1 MTNDEHN
8 KTKDVLDDKSM
19 VTWIREVPVLPL
31 HDKEASRF
39 DQMARLLVPQQA
51 FGRSDYGANNT
62 DDPDA
67 DLCSALNHAQSS
79 MMAPENTIGGKRR
92 RELVDTA
99 GDVAVEPTT
108 KRRYASQSRSTTPAS
123 HLKDNCTNDVVSL
136 TKSISSSQI
145 QSQPHSAAMS
155 RTSSEQSNS
164 SSIAA
169 AVQFSHASQ
178 V

>member
-19 VTWIREVPVLPL
+19 DTWIREVPVLPL
-31 HDKEASRF
+31 NNEEASRF
-39 DQMARLLVPQQA
+39 DQMAGLLVPQQA
-51 FGRSDYGANNT
+51 FGRSDYGANNI

-67 DLCSALNHAQSS
+67 DLLSAPNHAQSS
-79 MMAPENTIGGKRR
+79 MMAPEKSTSGKRH

-99 GDVAVEPTT
+99 GEVPVEPTT

-123 HLKDNCTNDVVSL
+123 HLKGNCANGVVSL
-136 TKSISSSQI
+136 TESISSSQI

-155 RTSSEQSNS
+155 RTSSNQSNF

-169 AVQFSHASQ
+169 AVQFPHASQ